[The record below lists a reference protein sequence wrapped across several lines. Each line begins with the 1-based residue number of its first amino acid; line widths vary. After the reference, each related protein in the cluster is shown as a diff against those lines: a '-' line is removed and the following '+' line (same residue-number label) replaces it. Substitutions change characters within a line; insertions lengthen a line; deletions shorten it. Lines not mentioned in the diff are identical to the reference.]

1 MTEIYTIWYIFNFQ
15 HFVFNTN
22 YFQVNFS
29 LLTCDHCV
37 FISHWISYLFFIARF
52 LLESKWLTR
61 AAVSASYVRS
71 PGRFHSMIKS
81 FAAVHLCYP
90 AISLSYLMCW
100 ALRKIRCTNK
110 IKFWG
115 LTPFYFRSP
124 GRFHSMIKSF
134 AAVHLCYPAI
144 SLSYLMCWALRKIRC
159 TNKIKFWGLTPFYFR
174 ICFMIY
180 FCLTGSC
187 PPSFSWDEN
196 NVLPRRLVALPQNC
210 SRLLLPCR
218 VETVS
223 RCGWRCAGLWQGVPS
238 NRGKSARKACGRS
251 VVAGTLDL

>member
-61 AAVSASYVRS
+61 AAVSASYV
-71 PGRFHSMIKS
+71 
-81 FAAVHLCYP
+81 
-90 AISLSYLMCW
+90 
-100 ALRKIRCTNK
+100 
-110 IKFWG
+110 
-115 LTPFYFRSP
+115 RSP

>member
-1 MTEIYTIWYIFNFQ
+1 
-15 HFVFNTN
+15 
-22 YFQVNFS
+22 
-29 LLTCDHCV
+29 
-37 FISHWISYLFFIARF
+37 
-52 LLESKWLTR
+52 
-61 AAVSASYVRS
+61 
-71 PGRFHSMIKS
+71 
-81 FAAVHLCYP
+81 
-90 AISLSYLMCW
+90 
-100 ALRKIRCTNK
+100 
-110 IKFWG
+110 
-115 LTPFYFRSP
+115 
-124 GRFHSMIKSF
+124 MIKSF

-223 RCGWRCAGLWQGVPS
+223 RCGWRCAGLWRGCLPTVESLPVRPADAQLLREPWTFRAFQIRAWGPWIRFGESGPKNIQGH
-238 NRGKSARKACGRS
+238 
-251 VVAGTLDL
+251 